1 MNKSIVLMLVCL
13 STLVLALPEDADQA
27 IEIEAQTVVV
37 NESTGFNEFTGN
49 AVVKQ
54 GSLVLLAEVIQVQT
68 NDDGV
73 VSMVAKGTAEN
84 PAKYSQIQSNR
95 ARAIEAS
102 AILITYDVKK
112 GMIYLV
118 GDAYLMQ
125 GFDSFSGETLDY
137 DIDNDK
143 VLVKGSE
150 DGTKRVKFIIKM

>member
-1 MNKSIVLMLVCL
+1 MGM
-13 STLVLALPEDADQA
+13 TLNGTDASHNPFCNEPPSQNLARHRCCP
-27 IEIEAQTVVV
+27 
-37 NESTGFNEFTGN
+37 G
-49 AVVKQ
+49 
-54 GSLVLLAEVIQVQT
+54 QVQT

-73 VSMVAKGTAEN
+73 VSMIAKGTAEN